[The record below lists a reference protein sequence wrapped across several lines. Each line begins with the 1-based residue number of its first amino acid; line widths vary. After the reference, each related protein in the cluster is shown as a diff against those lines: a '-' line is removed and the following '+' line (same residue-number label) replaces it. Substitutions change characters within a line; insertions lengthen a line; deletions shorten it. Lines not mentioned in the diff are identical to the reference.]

1 MSMMTYNFTD
11 LKYLADQNGNNCSIL
26 FTCNGQT
33 QMSVAMNS
41 VNNVHYD
48 EIMRQ
53 LAAGTITIADAD

>member
-1 MSMMTYNFTD
+1 MSMMTYNFTN

-33 QMSVAMNS
+33 EMSVAMNS

-48 EIMRQ
+48 DLMRQ
-53 LAAGTITIADAD
+53 VEAGTITIADAD

>member
-1 MSMMTYNFTD
+1 MTTTTYNFAD
-11 LKYLADQNGNNCSIL
+11 LKYVADQGGNNCSIL

-33 QMSVAMNS
+33 QMSVALNS
-41 VNNVHYD
+41 VNNIHYE

>member
-1 MSMMTYNFTD
+1 MSMMTYNFTN

-26 FTCNGQT
+26 FNCNGQT
-33 QMSVAMNS
+33 EMSVAINS

-53 LAAGTITIADAD
+53 VAAGTITIADAD

>member
-1 MSMMTYNFTD
+1 MTITTYNFAD
-11 LKYLADQNGNNCSIL
+11 LKYVADQGGNNCSIL

-33 QMSVAMNS
+33 QMSVALNS
-41 VNNVHYD
+41 VNNIHYE

>member
-1 MSMMTYNFTD
+1 MSMMTYNFTN

-33 QMSVAMNS
+33 DMSVAMNS

-48 EIMRQ
+48 EIMKQ
-53 LAAGTITIADAD
+53 VAAGTITIADAD